1 MPLSLLCDE
10 HIPYAIIGALKGR
23 GIDAVPVQLVGLRT
37 AGDPEIL
44 DEARIQGRIVYTWD
58 KDYLIFNR
66 SAAAHSGI
74 FYHHKDRYQWGQAID
89 AVHLACETLSLDEMR
104 NRVEFL

>member
-10 HIPYAIIGALKGR
+10 HIPYAIIAALKSR

-37 AGDPEIL
+37 TGDPEIL
-44 DEARIQGRIVYTWD
+44 DAARRQGRIVYTWD
-58 KDYLIFNR
+58 EDYLIINH
-66 SAAAHSGI
+66 SGAAHAGI
-74 FYHHKDRYQWGQAID
+74 FYHHKDKHQWGEAID
-89 AVHLACETLSLDEMR
+89 TVHLACETLTPDEMR